1 MTLPEP
7 RPRLPFAGPAICAA
21 LGILAADRW
30 PVPALWPLAALAV
43 FALLL
48 LVRPNTAGC
57 WLLTAVAFFALH
69 TLRHHGSEARELARE
84 FAAGPRVARAT
95 GIVWSE
101 PEPPSYWSRTVK
113 WRFRMRLESLALS
126 GRTRATDAVVNV
138 EWAGA
143 QPAYGDRV
151 ALLGSA
157 ENIAPVRNPGQFDY
171 TRYQQRQGVYAEI
184 AAGYATDCTIVSH
197 GHGNPAQ
204 AFAFDA
210 RRWIQRRLELGI
222 SDSPEPSAL
231 IQSMVLGMRGETPD
245 DVKELFQRTGTLH
258 LFAVSGLNVAMLA
271 AIALFV
277 LKPLGLRRGAAI
289 FLIIPI
295 LIAYALVTGLSA
307 SCVRATIMG
316 TLLLAA
322 HLFDR
327 RPVAC
332 NSLALAAFA
341 ILAWDTNQLFSPG
354 FQFSFV
360 LVLTIVLLSVKIQR
374 RCERFGRPDPF
385 LPRPLWSW
393 PQHLGSSCSQAF
405 AAAMG
410 VTVSAWIG
418 SLFFTAGY
426 FHLFSPSAL
435 FANLI
440 AVPLAFVVLAL
451 GIGSILCASV
461 WTQGAVLFN
470 NANWF
475 AAKSL
480 LWVVKMFAA
489 MPGGHVFV
497 ETPRLAP
504 EPACEVTVLDLG
516 DGGAVHLRS
525 AGRDWLRDCG
535 STASYPRTVLP
546 YLRTRGVNWLDGLLL
561 THGDAQHIGGAST
574 ALHDFHPRTI
584 ADSTL
589 RDRSPIRRRLHEEL
603 AQRAT
608 GKALLWRGDF
618 LHPSAT
624 ATLRVL
630 YPPAGHNRPLADDKA
645 LVVQLT
651 SGGVRVLF
659 MSDSGFATEQWL
671 LENEPGLRSDIVV
684 KGHHAKDPPGS
695 ADFLARVHPQAV
707 VCSALTYGA
716 APAALDAWERTMTA
730 RGIAVFRQDRCGA
743 VRVELRE
750 GAFELRG
757 FANGQTVRGMS
768 NE

>member
-30 PVPALWPLAALAV
+30 PLPAMWPLGALAALALV
-43 FALLL
+43 LLF
-48 LVRPNTAGC
+48 RPTTPGC
-57 WLLTAVAFFALH
+57 WLLAGVAFFALH
-69 TLRHHGSEARELARE
+69 TLRYHGSAARELAGE
-84 FAAGPRVARAT
+84 FSSGPRVARAT

-113 WRFRMRLESLALS
+113 WRFRMKLESLELGGQPRAVDAL
-126 GRTRATDAVVNV
+126 VNV
-138 EWAGA
+138 QWAGG

-151 ALLGSA
+151 TFLGSA
-157 ENIAPVRNPGQFDY
+157 ENIEPMRNPGQFDH
-171 TRYQQRQGVYAEI
+171 TRYQQRQGVYSEI
-184 AAGYATDCTIVSH
+184 GAGYATDCAIVSH
-197 GHGNPAQ
+197 GRGNPAQ
-204 AFAFDA
+204 AFAFKA
-210 RRWIQRRLELGI
+210 RRWIQSRLALDLA
-222 SDSPEPSAL
+222 DSPEVTTL
-231 IQSMVLGMRGETPD
+231 IGSMVLGMRGETPD
-245 DVKELFQRTGTLH
+245 DVRELFQRTGTLH

-271 AIALFV
+271 AISLFM

-289 FLIIPI
+289 FLVIPI
-295 LIAYALVTGLSA
+295 LLAYALVTGLSA

-316 TLLLAA
+316 SLLLGA
-322 HLFDR
+322 HLVDR
-327 RPVAC
+327 RPIAY
-332 NSLALAAFA
+332 NSLAAAAAA

-360 LVLTIVLLSVKIQR
+360 LVLVIVFLAPKIQR
-374 RCERFGRPDPF
+374 RFERFGRPDPF

-393 PQHLGSSCSQAF
+393 PQHLSTASSHAF
-405 AAAMG
+405 ATTIG

-418 SLFFTAGY
+418 SLLFTAGY

-440 AVPLAFVVLAL
+440 AVPLAFAVLAL
-451 GIGSILCASV
+451 GIGSILCGSV

-475 AAKSL
+475 VAKSL

-497 ETPRLAP
+497 EVPRLAP
-504 EPACEVTVLDLG
+504 EPACEFTVLDLG

-525 AGRDWLRDCG
+525 AGRDWLFDC
-535 STASYPRTVLP
+535 ASASRYGRTVLP

-561 THGDAQHIGGAST
+561 THGDAQHIGGAI
-574 ALHDFHPRTI
+574 AVLHDFRPRAI
-584 ADSTL
+584 VDSAL
-589 RDRSPIRRRLHEEL
+589 RDRSPIRRKLHEEL
-603 AQRAT
+603 AHHGT

-630 YPPAGHNRPLADDKA
+630 YPPPAHTRPLADDKA
-645 LVVQLT
+645 LVVQLM

-671 LENEPGLRSDIVV
+671 LENETDLRSDIVV
-684 KGHHAKDPPGS
+684 KGHHAKDTPGS
-695 ADFLARVHPQAV
+695 TDFLTRVQPQAV
-707 VCSALTYGA
+707 VCSAPGFGTR
-716 APAALDAWERTMTA
+716 PAHLDAWQRAMEA
-730 RGIAVFRQDRCGA
+730 RGITVFRQDRCGA
-743 VRVELRE
+743 VRAELQD

-757 FANGQTVRGMS
+757 FANGQTFRS
-768 NE
+768 RAR